1 MIDEETKKWLIK
13 ALNDYKTAKQLV
25 NLSEEE
31 IITDTLCFHCQQFI
45 EKALKAFLVLNKIE
59 FERIHNLEYLV
70 KLCGDIDKSFEWIYE
85 AVRKLSQYAIEIRYP
100 DEFYIPTIDEARE
113 CFEITSNVKV
123 FILEKFGI
131 KDEEIK

>member
-45 EKALKAFLVLNKIE
+45 EKILKAFLVLNKIE